1 MVVLMEAGPDQ
12 IDALTDSYRN
22 CDGAAASMAQTM
34 MDNLG
39 GDLEELGGSIET
51 LAISVG
57 EIMVRSS
64 GRSWQSCRS
73 LWIN

>member
-1 MVVLMEAGPDQ
+1 MEAGPEQ

-57 EIMVRSS
+57 EIMVPVIQEIVAKLQ
-64 GRSWQSCRS
+64 G
-73 LWIN
+73 IYG